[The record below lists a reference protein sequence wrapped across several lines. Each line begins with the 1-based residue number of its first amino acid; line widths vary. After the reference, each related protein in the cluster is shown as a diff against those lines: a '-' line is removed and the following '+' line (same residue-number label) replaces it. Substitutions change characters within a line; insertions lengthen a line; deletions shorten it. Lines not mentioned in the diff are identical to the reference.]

1 MAEITWEDFYKKNV
15 TISKTAVF
23 SLVLFYNTKL

>member
-1 MAEITWEDFYKKNV
+1 MAEITWEDFYKKKV
-15 TISKTAVF
+15 TISKTDVF